1 MKINKQYINDLIEEY
16 KDLSEDEISEEID
29 NISNMIYALFIAT
42 ECTSFEVMFENKIA
56 IKSTMYELNDQ
67 LN

>member
-1 MKINKQYINDLIEEY
+1 MKINKEYISDLIEEY
-16 KDLSEDEISEEID
+16 KEMSEDEISEEID
-29 NISNMIYALFIAT
+29 NISNMIYAVLLAT

-56 IKSTMYELNDQ
+56 IKAKMYELNDQ